1 MKLDFLVTSTD
12 KMVDYMG
19 SGGVS
24 AATAEP
30 LVAGKAFDDAGRVM
44 DTAIAIPC

>member
-1 MKLDFLVTSTD
+1 MKLDFFVARTD

-30 LVAGKAFDDAGRVM
+30 FVASKALYDAGRIM
-44 DTAIAIPC
+44 DTAIAIE